1 MPIYIWEPHFLKGKS
16 CICRFI
22 VRNLH
27 PQTRTKLVCLGGF
40 QSGQMGQ
47 TVNLLLRLR
56 RFESFTSHFFSWRDG
71 RVVDCTCLENRR
83 TAMYPGFE
91 SLSLRFTNRAIPRSK
106 QTSPTNSIICGTFF
120 YPLVSALQY
129 TFSPIKDKVRNLTRI
144 PEKQKRKGGA
154 DCPKLAKSSR
164 YLACLHSTHF

>member
-1 MPIYIWEPHFLKGKS
+1 MKGKS
-16 CICRFI
+16 CIYRFI

-27 PQTRTKLVCLGGF
+27 PQTRTKLVSLGGF

-83 TAMYPGFE
+83 TAMYLGFE
-91 SLSLRFTNRAIPRSK
+91 SLSLRCTNRTITAVSRQVPQILSFV
-106 QTSPTNSIICGTFF
+106 GLF

-129 TFSPIKDKVRNLTRI
+129 TFSPIKDKVRNLTRTPRQTKTERGYGLSEI
-144 PEKQKRKGGA
+144 GEVQSLFGLSA
-154 DCPKLAKSSR
+154 
-164 YLACLHSTHF
+164 